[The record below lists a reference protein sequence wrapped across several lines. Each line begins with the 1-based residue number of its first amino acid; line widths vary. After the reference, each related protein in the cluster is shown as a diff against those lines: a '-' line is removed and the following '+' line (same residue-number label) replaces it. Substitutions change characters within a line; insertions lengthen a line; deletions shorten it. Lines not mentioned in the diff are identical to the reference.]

1 MRVYLLLN
9 SYTDA
14 IVEVKVCQVPPPKS
28 SHSVFSV
35 HLHLVFVTKYRRKAI
50 TAPMLERLRE
60 IFANVCVKTKCRL
73 IEFSGESDHV
83 HLLIDFHPDNNL
95 SALAGSL
102 KSASS
107 RIIQKEF
114 SEHLATIY
122 KNSVLWSSSYYVA
135 STGGA
140 PIERIKQ
147 YIQSQEH
154 PSN

>member
-1 MRVYLLLN
+1 MFSR
-9 SYTDA
+9 
-14 IVEVKVCQVPPPKS
+14 KG
-28 SHSVFSV
+28 SHSVFSI

-50 TAPMLERLRE
+50 TASILERLQE
-60 IFANVCVKTKCRL
+60 IFANVCIKTKCQL
-73 IEFSGESDHV
+73 IEFSGEPDHI

-95 SALAGSL
+95 SVLVGSL

-122 KNSVLWSSSYYVA
+122 RQSVLWSSSYYVA

-147 YIQSQEH
+147 YIQSQET
-154 PSN
+154 PGD

>member
-1 MRVYLLLN
+1 
-9 SYTDA
+9 
-14 IVEVKVCQVPPPKS
+14 
-28 SHSVFSV
+28 
-35 HLHLVFVTKYRRKAI
+35 
-50 TAPMLERLRE
+50 MLERLRV
-60 IFANVCVKTKCRL
+60 IFANVCIKTKYQL
-73 IEFSGESDHV
+73 IEFSGKPDHI

-95 SALAGSL
+95 SVLAGSL

-122 KNSVLWSSSYYVA
+122 KKSVLWSSSYYVA

-147 YIQSQEH
+147 YIQSQEA
-154 PSN
+154 PSD